1 MIATPRRAIDAEAVR
16 NAAGVAAVVE
26 AEDYLLPGI
35 VDRRANKPLEVRVVK
50 RYRMRQTGW
59 H

>member
-1 MIATPRRAIDAEAVR
+1 MKPKT
-16 NAAGVAAVVE
+16 
-26 AEDYLLPGI
+26 YLFPGM
-35 VDRRANKPLEVRVVK
+35 VNRRANKPLEVRVVK